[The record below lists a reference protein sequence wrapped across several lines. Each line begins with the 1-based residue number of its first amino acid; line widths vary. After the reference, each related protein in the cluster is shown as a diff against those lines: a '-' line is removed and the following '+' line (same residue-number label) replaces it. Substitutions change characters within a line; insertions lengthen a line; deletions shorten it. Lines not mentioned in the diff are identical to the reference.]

1 MKRKEHKHKK
11 TFHILMISD
20 IGDSGRQ
27 FNISQFALR
36 VAVFLGI
43 LVVAAVGAAC
53 VIAYRLYSSNNA
65 RENVNLQ
72 LAEQHEL
79 VRRLE
84 DENQAL
90 RAENATLI
98 AENESFTESAVETE
112 DETDSDIPRR
122 FPVVGRTTL
131 LASYA
136 EDMPYI
142 LIDVDKGGSIV
153 AAGSGMVVEITS
165 DETYS
170 TIIEIEHKKNYSTR
184 YMCTQNVVLT
194 VTEGAQVEVGDK
206 LFEASTDSI
215 QLYYQISYDGNP
227 IDPLNVIEAK
237 G

>member
-1 MKRKEHKHKK
+1 MKRKEHKHRK

-20 IGDSGRQ
+20 IGGSGRQ

-36 VAVFLGI
+36 AAAVFGI
-43 LVVAAVGAAC
+43 LVIAAAGAAC
-53 VIAYRLYSSNNA
+53 VIAYRLYSSNSA
-65 RENVNLQ
+65 QESVNMQ

-79 VRRLE
+79 VKRLE
-84 DENQAL
+84 EENQAL

-98 AENESFTESAVETE
+98 AENELFTESAVEAE
-112 DETDSDIPRR
+112 EETDSDIPRR

-165 DETYS
+165 DETYPI
-170 TIIEIEHKKNYSTR
+170 IIEIEHKKDYSTR
-184 YMCTQNVVLT
+184 YMCAQNVALNIAK
-194 VTEGAQVEVGDK
+194 GAQVEVGDK
-206 LFEASTDSI
+206 LFEASADNI
-215 QLYYQISYDGNP
+215 QLYYQISYEGNP